1 MLVYLALSSFL
12 VGLYSLWDG
21 RYWVAAALL
30 AAGLAA
36 LAGHRSRKNN
46 DGTVSPHR

>member
-12 VGLYSLWDG
+12 VGFYSLWDG
-21 RYWVAAALL
+21 RYWVALVLL

-36 LAGHRSRKNN
+36 LAGHLSRKN
-46 DGTVSPHR
+46 DDDTVTPRR